1 VINGIFTTKSSC
13 HWLLPGLLLVLLSTL
28 HACTTPVGF
37 ATSEVTQEQNI
48 LAYYDWIR
56 TASAEALALEQQKLS
71 ASDNVDPIHS
81 TIKRGLLLSVPSQ
94 APLAAMTEAEQ
105 LLQQALSDSASS
117 GSGDGSSGS
126 SVKTDKSNQQ
136 VSSLAADYRLFAKQ
150 WLDVLQLRKQLLQL
164 TQALSL
170 SQASLQ
176 DIQATQA
183 DLLQRYNLL
192 STTLQTQQQQ
202 REALQQR
209 NAVLQQQLDALKGL
223 EHQLVEQQEQTNSG
237 NAR

>member
-1 VINGIFTTKSSC
+1 VRNKAVKIKRITRIKRVVNGTFIKQLRG
-13 HWLLPGLLLVLLSTL
+13 HWLLLVLLSML

-37 ATSEVTQEQNI
+37 ATSEVAQEQDI

-56 TASAEALALEQQKLS
+56 SASPEAVALEQQKLS
-71 ASDNVDPIHS
+71 TSNNVNPIQRN
-81 TIKRGLLLSVPSQ
+81 IKRALLMSVPSQ
-94 APLAAMTEAEQ
+94 ATLSAMAEAER
-105 LLQQALSDSASS
+105 LLQQTLSDAS
-117 GSGDGSSGS
+117 
-126 SVKTDKSNQQ
+126 VEPDKKSQP
-136 VSSLAADYRLFAKQ
+136 VATLAADYQLFAKQ

-164 TQALSL
+164 TQELSL

-192 STTLQTQQQQ
+192 SATLMTQQQQ

-209 NAVLQQQLDALKGL
+209 NTVLQQQLDALKGL
-223 EHQLVEQQEQTNSG
+223 EHQLVEQQEQTSNG
-237 NAR
+237 TAR